1 MYLNL
6 SWYLARTSGN
16 LFNSSLV
23 LSNKSSKS
31 ITPAL
36 NVLSTYS
43 LYISPILG
51 LLDIKSASIS
61 SGLLKYALTVIK
73 LFLSVEIR
81 LLICLYLYKSLSKFF
96 SLIIEEISLSES
108 WVSYIVKFEGYP
120 SLLDSALKILAK
132 IE

>member
-6 SWYLARTSGN
+6 SWYLAKTSGN
-16 LFNSSLV
+16 LFKSSLV

-81 LLICLYLYKSLSKFF
+81 LLICLYLYKSLSNFF

-120 SLLDSALKILAK
+120 SLFDSALKILAK
-132 IE
+132 TE